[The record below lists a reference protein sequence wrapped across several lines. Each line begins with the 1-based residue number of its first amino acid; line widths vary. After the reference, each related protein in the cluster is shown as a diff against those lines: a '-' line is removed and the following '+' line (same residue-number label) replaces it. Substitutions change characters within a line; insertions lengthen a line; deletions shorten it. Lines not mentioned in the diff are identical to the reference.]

1 MNAPFLAAGRLEQFK
16 KTRTEWVVR
25 KATIEL
31 KFENQRICWSFLR
44 VVGVGQGLMACTSSR
59 TIWNATGTNNV
70 SQEVDGG
77 SVQLAL

>member
-31 KFENQRICWSFLR
+31 KFENQRICWSFFK
-44 VVGVGQGLMACTSSR
+44 GGWSGPGL
-59 TIWNATGTNNV
+59 
-70 SQEVDGG
+70 DGLHLF
-77 SVQLAL
+77 QDNLECHRYQ